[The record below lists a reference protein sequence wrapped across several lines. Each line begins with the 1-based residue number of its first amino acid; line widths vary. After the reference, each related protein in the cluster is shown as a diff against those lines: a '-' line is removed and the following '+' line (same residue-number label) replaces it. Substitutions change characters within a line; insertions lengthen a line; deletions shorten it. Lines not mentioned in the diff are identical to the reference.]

1 MSTLNTPLQLSTVL
15 KPKIWGRED
24 LAPIYP
30 AQEETDL
37 PASRKTEISRGASK
51 PGELIGEVWSNDDTS
66 RFLNGPVAGLTLA
79 EVSEKFG
86 PALHG
91 RAWEGARFPLLA
103 KYIFTSDWLSVQVH
117 PDDDY
122 ARVHDPGN
130 VGKCEMWYIVQA
142 DPKAEILVAVKPGV
156 TREALKS
163 AFEKGTSKDLLI
175 RHRPKAEEAV
185 FLPPGTVHALGP
197 GLVLFEVEQNSDLTY
212 RLDDYGRPGLDGKPR
227 PLHLSKGMDVI
238 KEDLPPLCRLPRW
251 EFQEVF
257 GTRRY
262 VAACRYFALEEL
274 FLRKKATFKSSPQRV
289 EVYSVL
295 QGEGRIE
302 NAAGWLGYRTGET
315 WVIPPAAGA
324 YRFAPLQTT
333 RLLKYYVPNL
343 VEDFRRPLAA
353 RNIAPEDIAKVVF
366 DV

>member
-1 MSTLNTPLQLSTVL
+1 MSTLNTPLQLSTVF

-37 PASRKTEISRGASK
+37 PVSRKAEISRGASK

-79 EVSEKFG
+79 EVSEKYG

-130 VGKCEMWYIVQA
+130 VGKCEMWYILQA
-142 DPKAEILVAVKPGV
+142 DPNAEILVAVKPGV

-175 RHRPKAEEAV
+175 RHRPKADEAI

-197 GLVLFEVEQNSDLTY
+197 GLVLFDL
-212 RLDDYGRPGLDGKPR
+212 
-227 PLHLSKGMDVI
+227 
-238 KEDLPPLCRLPRW
+238 E
-251 EFQEVF
+251 
-257 GTRRY
+257 
-262 VAACRYFALEEL
+262 
-274 FLRKKATFKSSPQRV
+274 
-289 EVYSVL
+289 
-295 QGEGRIE
+295 
-302 NAAGWLGYRTGET
+302 
-315 WVIPPAAGA
+315 
-324 YRFAPLQTT
+324 
-333 RLLKYYVPNL
+333 
-343 VEDFRRPLAA
+343 
-353 RNIAPEDIAKVVF
+353 
-366 DV
+366 

>member
-1 MSTLNTPLQLSTVL
+1 MGS
-15 KPKIWGRED
+15 
-24 LAPIYP
+24 
-30 AQEETDL
+30 
-37 PASRKTEISRGASK
+37 
-51 PGELIGEVWSNDDTS
+51 
-66 RFLNGPVAGLTLA
+66 
-79 EVSEKFG
+79 
-86 PALHG
+86 
-91 RAWEGARFPLLA
+91 AWEGARFPLLA

-130 VGKCEMWYIVQA
+130 LGKCEMWYIVQA

-212 RLDDYGRPGLDGKPR
+212 RLDDYGRLAWTAS
-227 PLHLSKGMDVI
+227 LVLSI
-238 KEDLPPLCRLPRW
+238 WQRAWTLFKEDLPPLCRLPRW
-251 EFQEVF
+251 EFQEPF

-262 VAACRYFALEEL
+262 VAGVPLLRTRGNVPAQESDLQEFTATSGGLFRPAGRRTCREHRGLVGL
-274 FLRKKATFKSSPQRV
+274 PD
-289 EVYSVL
+289 
-295 QGEGRIE
+295 
-302 NAAGWLGYRTGET
+302 GET

-324 YRFAPLQTT
+324 YRFAPLQDNAPPEVSTFPT
-333 RLLKYYVPNL
+333 SCRTFGGRSRLATSP
-343 VEDFRRPLAA
+343 R
-353 RNIAPEDIAKVVF
+353 EDIAKGLSLM
-366 DV
+366 